1 MIPHYILVFLLIV
14 AGILLFPYLIAAL
27 MDLISIELARFAHA
41 IGIEGVVLGLGFAQS
56 TLPIWP
62 GGQLVMLF
70 TNGGQGVTVPGLIGS
85 VLSLVVAAMLISFIR
100 PLPFAK
106 GLRGMDIF
114 HAGRNTL
121 IGLVL
126 NVVLDGCLVLLACMV
141 VSFVFMTLGRFVFSG
156 PFAAFAFILFGG
168 GGLIAAIAVTFV
180 SLSAAKVGK
189 AAGASSSDSFG
200 SASSVVGAATSVA
213 ATAGDPFAMA
223 ATATGAAQKSSVSQG
238 KAMEVLAKLGEALSG
253 LITFKMLFAIAK
265 YALITGAFIV
275 WSASSIA
282 GWLSI
287 VGCFIANYVVTFAMA
302 KA

>member
-1 MIPHYILVFLLIV
+1 MLVLYFICLVIV
-14 AGILLFPYLIAAL
+14 AAGVALFPYLIAAL
-27 MDLISIELARFAHA
+27 MDLISIALASFAHA
-41 IGIEGVVLGLGFAQS
+41 IGIEGVVLGLGFSQS

-70 TNGGQGVTVPGLIGS
+70 TNAGRGVTVPGLIGS
-85 VLSLVVAAMLISFIR
+85 VLSLVVAAMMISFIR

-106 GLRGMDIF
+106 GLRGMDIL

-126 NVVLDGCLVLLACMV
+126 NVLLDGCLVLLICMV

-168 GGLIAAIAVTFV
+168 GGVILAIVAAFV

-189 AAGASSSDSFG
+189 AAGASSSDPFG
-200 SASSVVGAATSVA
+200 AASSVAGAATSVA

-223 ATATGAAQKSSVSQG
+223 AAATGAAQKGSVSQG

-275 WSASSIA
+275 WSTNTIA

-287 VGCFIANYVVTFAMA
+287 VGCFIANYVVTFAMKNA
-302 KA
+302 